1 MSPENLTFA
10 QPGVGPLETRGED
23 LTDVGEIEKKERN
36 SDDSVEDRDDL
47 ADGSN
52 GYNVPIT

>member
-1 MSPENLTFA
+1 MSPENLTFT
-10 QPGVGPLETRGED
+10 QPRVGPLETRGED